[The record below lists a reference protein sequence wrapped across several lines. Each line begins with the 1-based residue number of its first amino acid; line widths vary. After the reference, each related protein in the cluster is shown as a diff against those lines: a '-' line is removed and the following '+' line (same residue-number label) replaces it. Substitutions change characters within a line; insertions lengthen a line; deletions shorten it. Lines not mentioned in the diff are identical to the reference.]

1 MEILKKENLFYLGN
15 ENNPDAYLK
24 YSFRDENTISIDST
38 FVDPK
43 LRGEGVAKLLT
54 DKVVD
59 LAKENNYK
67 IIPVCSY
74 AVMYFEKNQELTDL
88 LK

>member
-1 MEILKKENLFYLGN
+1 MEILRKENLFYVGDT
-15 ENNPDAYLK
+15 NNPDAYLK
-24 YSFRDENTISIDST
+24 FSFRDENTVSIDST

-43 LRGEGVAKLLT
+43 LRGQGVAKKLT
-54 DKVVD
+54 EKVVD
-59 LAKENNYK
+59 LAREEGYK

-74 AVMYFEKNQELTDL
+74 AVKFFEDPQFSDL